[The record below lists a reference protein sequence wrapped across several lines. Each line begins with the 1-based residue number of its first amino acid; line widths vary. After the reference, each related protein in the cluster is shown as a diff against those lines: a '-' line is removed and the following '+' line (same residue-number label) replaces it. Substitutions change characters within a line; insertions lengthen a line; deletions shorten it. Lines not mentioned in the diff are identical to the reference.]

1 MVLERIANPSSGESR
16 FKSSSLFR
24 SANSIKTNMKPT
36 STFKLSKQTKRF
48 MCTIVDPVERN
59 AFKNAMIQA
68 ELAAGV
74 KTKAPKDN
82 RSGS

>member
-1 MVLERIANPSSGESR
+1 
-16 FKSSSLFR
+16 
-24 SANSIKTNMKPT
+24 MKPT

-59 AFKNAMIQA
+59 AYKNTMIQA

-74 KTKAPKDN
+74 KIKTPKSE
-82 RSGS
+82 RPGS